1 MKTINNQ
8 VLQLPPEQLE
18 WLLSVKKLF
27 KTAFYYETINVK
39 DLINAI
45 ESKAIEKGFLDIGLL
60 LDSDDL
66 EEYFKN

>member
-1 MKTINNQ
+1 MKTVNNQ
-8 VLQLPPEQLE
+8 VLQLPHEQLE

-27 KTAFYYETINVK
+27 KTAFYHETINVK

>member
-1 MKTINNQ
+1 MKTVNSQ
-8 VLQLPPEQLE
+8 VLQLPSEQLE

-39 DLINAI
+39 DLISAI
-45 ESKAIEKGFLDIGLL
+45 ESKAIEKGFLDIGIL

>member
-8 VLQLPPEQLE
+8 VLQLPSEQLE

-27 KTAFYYETINVK
+27 KTTFYNNTINVK
-39 DLINAI
+39 ELISAI
-45 ESKAIEKGFLDIGLL
+45 ESKAIEKGFLDIGIL